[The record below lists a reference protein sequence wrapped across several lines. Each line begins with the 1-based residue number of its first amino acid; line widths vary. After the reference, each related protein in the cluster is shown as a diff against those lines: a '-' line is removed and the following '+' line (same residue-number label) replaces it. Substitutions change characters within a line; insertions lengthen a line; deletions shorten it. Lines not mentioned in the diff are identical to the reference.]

1 MLGGNNMINDI
12 LSEAEDRMKKTVEH
26 LTKDL
31 ATLRAGR
38 ANPAML
44 DKVMVDYYGEPTPLN
59 QLANITV
66 PEARL
71 LVIQPWDKSSIA
83 NIEKAILK
91 SDLGVN
97 PSNDGNVIRIVIPQ
111 LTEERRKELVKVVK
125 KRGEEAKVAIRNI
138 RRDANDMLKSSEKE
152 KLISED
158 ELKRGSDEVQKA
170 TDKYIKD
177 IDAILNA
184 KEKDIMEV

>member
-1 MLGGNNMINDI
+1 MVKDI
-12 LSEAEDRMKKTVEH
+12 LNESEEKMKKTIEH

-31 ATLRAGR
+31 ASMRAGR

-44 DKVMVDYYGEPTPLN
+44 DRIMVDYYGEPTPLT

-71 LVIQPWDKSSIA
+71 IVIQPWDKSSIGS
-83 NIEKAILK
+83 IEKAVMK

-97 PSNDGNVIRIVIPQ
+97 PSNDGNVIRIAIPQ
-111 LTEERRKELVKVVK
+111 LTEERRKDMVKLIK
-125 KRGEEAKVAIRNI
+125 KRAEEARVAVRNI
-138 RRDANDMLKSSEKE
+138 RRDANDMLKSLEKD
-152 KLISED
+152 KSVSED
-158 ELKRGSDEVQKA
+158 ESKKGMDDVQKS
-170 TDKYIKD
+170 TDKFIKD
-177 IDAILNA
+177 IDSILAA

>member
-1 MLGGNNMINDI
+1 MINDI
-12 LSEAEDRMKKTVEH
+12 LSETEDRMQKTIEH

-44 DKVMVDYYGEPTPLN
+44 DKIMVDYYGEPTPLN

-97 PSNDGNVIRIVIPQ
+97 PTNDGNVIRIAIPH
-111 LTEERRKELVKVVK
+111 
-125 KRGEEAKVAIRNI
+125 
-138 RRDANDMLKSSEKE
+138 
-152 KLISED
+152 
-158 ELKRGSDEVQKA
+158 
-170 TDKYIKD
+170 
-177 IDAILNA
+177 
-184 KEKDIMEV
+184 

>member
-1 MLGGNNMINDI
+1 MVSDI
-12 LSEAEDRMKKTVEH
+12 LIDAEEGMQKSIEYLKE
-26 LTKDL
+26 DL

-44 DKVMVDYYGEPTPLN
+44 DKIMVDYYGEPTPIN
-59 QLANITV
+59 QLANITI

-71 LVIQPWDKSSIA
+71 IVIQPWDKSSMPE
-83 NIEKAILK
+83 IEKAILR

-97 PSNDGNVIRIVIPQ
+97 PNNDGNVIRIAIPQ
-111 LTEERRKELVKVVK
+111 LTEERRKDIVKVVRK
-125 KRGEEAKVAIRNI
+125 KAEEGKVAVRNI
-138 RRDANDMLKSSEKE
+138 RRESNDLLKTSEKD

-158 ELKRGSDEVQKA
+158 ENKKATDDIQKL
-170 TDKYIKD
+170 TDKYIKE
-177 IDAILNA
+177 IDLVLQA

>member
-1 MLGGNNMINDI
+1 MMDDI
-12 LSEAEDRMKKTVEH
+12 LKDSEDRMKKSIEH
-26 LTKDL
+26 LTKDF
-31 ATLRAGR
+31 AALRAGR

-44 DKVMVDYYGEPTPLN
+44 DKVMVEYYGEPTPLN
-59 QLANITV
+59 QLASITV

-71 LVIQPWDKSSIA
+71 LVIQPWDKGSIA
-83 NIEKAILK
+83 DIEKAILK

-97 PSNDGNVIRIVIPQ
+97 PTNDGNVIRIAIPQ

-125 KRGEEAKVAIRNI
+125 KRAEEGKVAIRNI
-138 RRDANDMLKSSEKE
+138 RREANDMLKDTEKD
-152 KLISED
+152 KVISED
-158 ELKRGSDEVQKA
+158 ELKKGLNDIQKI

-177 IDAILNA
+177 IDSVLQA

>member
-1 MLGGNNMINDI
+1 MVKDI
-12 LSEAEDRMKKTVEH
+12 LKESEEKMKKTIEH

-31 ATLRAGR
+31 AAMRAGR

-44 DKVMVDYYGEPTPLN
+44 DRIMVDYYGEPTPLT

-71 LVIQPWDKSSIA
+71 IVIQPWDKTSIA
-83 NIEKAILK
+83 SIEKAVMK

-97 PSNDGNVIRIVIPQ
+97 PSNDGNVIRIAIPQ
-111 LTEERRKELVKVVK
+111 LTEERRKDMVKLIK
-125 KRGEEAKVAIRNI
+125 KRAEEARVAVRNI
-138 RRDANDMLKSSEKE
+138 RRDANDMLKSLEKD
-152 KLISED
+152 KSISED
-158 ELKRGSDEVQKA
+158 ESKKGMDDVQKS
-170 TDKYIKD
+170 TDKFVKD
-177 IDAILNA
+177 IDAILAA

>member
-1 MLGGNNMINDI
+1 MVTDI
-12 LSEAEDRMKKTVEH
+12 LQDAEERMKKSIEH
-26 LTKDL
+26 LKADL
-31 ATLRAGR
+31 ASLRAGR

-44 DKVMVDYYGEPTPLN
+44 DKIMVDYYGEPTPIN

-71 LVIQPWDKSSIA
+71 IVVQPWDKTSIA
-83 NIEKAILK
+83 EIEKAILK

-97 PSNDGNVIRIVIPQ
+97 PSNDGNVIRIAIPQ
-111 LTEERRKELVKVVK
+111 LTEERRKEIVKVVK
-125 KRGEEAKVAIRNI
+125 KKAEDAKVAIRNI
-138 RRDANDMLKSSEKE
+138 RRESNDMLKSSEKD

-158 ELKRGSDEVQKA
+158 ENKKAMDDIQKL

-177 IDAILNA
+177 VDTILQA